1 MNLVPFGRENG
12 APARRDLGFNTL
24 QREIDR
30 VFDSFARNI
39 PVWGG
44 HSTAA
49 SNWAYPNI
57 DVVESDKEIEITCE
71 LPGMEESDVNLSL
84 ADGVLTIKGEK
95 QATKEEK
102 GKSYQ
107 LLERTYGSFSRSIPL
122 PTNLEVD
129 SVRASMD
136 KGLLKVKVAKPK
148 SAAPHQIEIK
158 HAN

>member
-12 APARRDLGFNTL
+12 APAHRDIGFNTL

-39 PVWGG
+39 PVWGAN
-44 HSTAA
+44 SATP
-49 SNWAYPNI
+49 NWAYPHI
-57 DVVESDKEIEITCE
+57 DVVESDKEIEITAE
-71 LPGMEESDVNLSL
+71 LPGMEVGDVNLSL

-95 QATKEEK
+95 QAEQEHK

-107 LLERTYGSFSRSIPL
+107 LLERNYGAFSRSIPL
-122 PTNLEVD
+122 PTNLEAE

-148 SAAPHQIEIK
+148 SATARQIEIK
-158 HAN
+158 PAI